1 MLYLVFLFKT
11 NVILSIFEYC
21 EKQKKNSI
29 NKLTRSY
36 KVVVSSED
44 TFEERLSFSTNKF
57 NVFLVLSLYSI
68 ILIAFTISVVF
79 FTQIREMVPGYSSS
93 DLLTQAIYLTKKTDS
108 LEKELELNNTFY
120 KSIENVLS
128 GKTEQIIYKDTLAL
142 SNEKDNIDF
151 QAVLTNAEDSILRKY
166 VEEEDKFNLT
176 KNELVIE
183 NKMFV
188 SPVKGQITQKF
199 DPLNNH
205 FALDILVDTGTPVKS
220 ILEGKVIFSE
230 WSVDTGHVLIIDH
243 GDDIISVYKH
253 NSKVLKTQN
262 NFVKAGEVIAYSGNQ
277 GTLSTGPHLHFE
289 LWKNGTPI
297 NPEPLFNFN

>member
-1 MLYLVFLFKT
+1 MK
-11 NVILSIFEYC
+11 NK
-21 EKQKKNSI
+21 KQKKNSI

-142 SNEKDNIDF
+142 SNEKENIDF

-166 VEEEDKFNLT
+166 VEQEDKFNLT

>member
-1 MLYLVFLFKT
+1 VK
-11 NVILSIFEYC
+11 NK
-21 EKQKKNSI
+21 KQKKNYI

-44 TFEERLSFSTNKF
+44 TFEERLSFSSNKLSG
-57 NVFLVLSLYSI
+57 FLVLTLYST
-68 ILIAFTISVVF
+68 ILIAFTISIVF
-79 FTQIREMVPGYSSS
+79 FTQLREMVPGYSSS

-108 LEKELELNNTFY
+108 LENELELNNTFY
-120 KSIENVLS
+120 QSIENVLS
-128 GKTEQIIYKDTLAL
+128 GKAEQIVYKDSLTV
-142 SNEKDNIDF
+142 SNEIENIDL
-151 QAVLTNAEDSILRKY
+151 QAISANAEDSILRKY
-166 VEEEDKFNLT
+166 VEQEDKFNLT

-188 SPVKGQITQKF
+188 TPVKGQITQKF

-220 ILEGKVIFSE
+220 ILEGKIIFSE
-230 WSVDTGHVLIIDH
+230 WSIDTGHVLIIDH

-262 NFVKAGEVIAYSGNQ
+262 NYVKAGEVIAYSGNQ

>member
-1 MLYLVFLFKT
+1 MK
-11 NVILSIFEYC
+11 N
-21 EKQKKNSI
+21 KNQKKNSI
-29 NKLTRSY
+29 NKLIRSY

-166 VEEEDKFNLT
+166 VEQEDKFNLT

-243 GDDIISVYKH
+243 GDNIISVYKH

>member
-1 MLYLVFLFKT
+1 MNTVK
-11 NVILSIFEYC
+11 NK
-21 EKQKKNSI
+21 KQKKNSI

-108 LEKELELNNTFY
+108 LENELELNNTFY

-128 GKTEQIIYKDTLAL
+128 GKTEQIIYKDTLAV
-142 SNEKDNIDF
+142 SNEEDNIDF
-151 QAVLTNAEDSILRKY
+151 QTVFTNAEDSILRKY

-243 GDDIISVYKH
+243 GDNIISVYKH

>member
-1 MLYLVFLFKT
+1 MNTVK
-11 NVILSIFEYC
+11 NK
-21 EKQKKNSI
+21 KQKKNSI
-29 NKLTRSY
+29 NKLTRTY

-44 TFEERLSFSTNKF
+44 TFEERLSFSINKF

-108 LEKELELNNTFY
+108 LEMELELNNTFY

-128 GKTEQIIYKDTLAL
+128 GKAEQIIYKDTLAV

-151 QAVLTNAEDSILRKY
+151 QSVLANAEDSILRKY
-166 VEEEDKFNLT
+166 IEEEDKFNLT

-230 WSVDTGHVLIIDH
+230 WSIDTGHVLIIDH

>member
-1 MLYLVFLFKT
+1 MK
-11 NVILSIFEYC
+11 NK
-21 EKQKKNSI
+21 KQKKNSI

-108 LEKELELNNTFY
+108 LENELELNNTFY

-230 WSVDTGHVLIIDH
+230 WSIDTGHVLIIDH

>member
-1 MLYLVFLFKT
+1 MNTVK
-11 NVILSIFEYC
+11 NK
-21 EKQKKNSI
+21 KQKKNSI

-108 LEKELELNNTFY
+108 LENELELNNTFY

-205 FALDILVDTGTPVKS
+205 FALDILVDIGTPVKS

-243 GDDIISVYKH
+243 GDNIISVYKH

>member
-1 MLYLVFLFKT
+1 MNTVK
-11 NVILSIFEYC
+11 NK
-21 EKQKKNSI
+21 KQKKNSI
-29 NKLTRSY
+29 NKLTRTY

-108 LEKELELNNTFY
+108 LEMELELNNTFY

-128 GKTEQIIYKDTLAL
+128 GKAEQIIYKDTLAV
-142 SNEKDNIDF
+142 SNEKDNKDF
-151 QAVLTNAEDSILRKY
+151 QSVLANAEDSILRKY
-166 VEEEDKFNLT
+166 VEYEDKFNLT

-230 WSVDTGHVLIIDH
+230 WSIDTGHVLIIDH
-243 GDDIISVYKH
+243 GDNIISVYKH